1 MAIIPVLFFDWPLIL
16 LPAMVAFIEMVVDP
30 ACTIVFQAE
39 PAEPNIMKRKPRPVN
54 QAMLDRHTF
63 TIAALQGLGVLAV
76 AALLYFSLLVSGR
89 AEDEVRTMS
98 FALLVLANLVLI
110 LTNRSWTLSIFATLR
125 ERRNPTVKWI
135 VLAAVVVLVALIEVP
150 VLRGLFNLGPISLID
165 WGIVLA
171 AAASSIVWF
180 EIYKTKK
187 TRALARA

>member
-1 MAIIPVLFFDWPLIL
+1 
-16 LPAMVAFIEMVVDP
+16 
-30 ACTIVFQAE
+30 
-39 PAEPNIMKRKPRPVN
+39 
-54 QAMLDRHTF
+54 
-63 TIAALQGLGVLAV
+63 
-76 AALLYFSLLVSGR
+76 
-89 AEDEVRTMS
+89 
-98 FALLVLANLVLI
+98 LI
-110 LTNRSWTLSIFATLR
+110 LTNRSWTLSILATLR

-171 AAASSIVWF
+171 AAAASIVWF